1 MKTVHAGRTWFPR
14 GRKGKGTE
22 RRAGKLTSEYESTL
36 REYDVRFHHT
46 APLVPGEPEP
56 PQGPLVRRLR
66 SYGKLL
72 HLVAGPWGDLS
83 EDFHELLW
91 LFAQSRANKQ
101 ARAAGS
107 QVTPGMLGKLVGEVR
122 RSFSV
127 EVVRLHAKCLLERIQ
142 LMQPQARVAV
152 QNRRLAVRREER
164 RRQEAEAYRLAH
176 GPATVASRIGRAFV
190 E

>member
-1 MKTVHAGRTWFPR
+1 M
-14 GRKGKGTE
+14 
-22 RRAGKLTSEYESTL
+22 

-56 PQGPLVRRLR
+56 PQGPQVLRLR

-91 LFAQSRANKQ
+91 LLAQSRANKQ

-176 GPATVASRIGRAFV
+176 GPATVTSRIGRAFV